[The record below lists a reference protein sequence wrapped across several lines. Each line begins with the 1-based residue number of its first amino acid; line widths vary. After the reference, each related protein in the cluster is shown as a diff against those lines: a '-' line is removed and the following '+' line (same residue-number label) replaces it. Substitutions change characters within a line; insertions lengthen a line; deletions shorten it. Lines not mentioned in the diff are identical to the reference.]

1 LKYETSN
8 IFLETVINEVG
19 RGWSILTNHAGSCWA
34 SPTDARPRD
43 IAASL
48 GITGRSA
55 YGIVTDL
62 TAAGVRRQGR
72 KTAAAT
78 ATRSRRTYRDNQR
91 AEARRRAGKALDTPK
106 QHSGSGW

>member
-1 LKYETSN
+1 VSDPNLYLKYETSN

-19 RGWSILTNHAGSCWA
+19 RSWSILTNHAGSCWA
-34 SPTDARPRD
+34 SPTDARLRD

-62 TAAGVRRQGR
+62 TAAGVRRQAERRPPPPLPDPGAP
-72 KTAAAT
+72 TGT
-78 ATRSRRTYRDNQR
+78 TRP
-91 AEARRRAGKALDTPK
+91 PK
-106 QHSGSGW
+106 KIAQITTTTSGS

>member
-1 LKYETSN
+1 VSDPNLYLKYETSN

-19 RGWSILTNHAGSCWA
+19 RSWSILTNHAGSCWA
-34 SPTDARPRD
+34 SPTDARLRD

-62 TAAGVRRQGR
+62 TAAGVPRQGR
-72 KTAAAT
+72 KTAADVET
-78 ATRSRRTYRDNQR
+78 AVLLLEPSSVVNDRGG
-91 AEARRRAGKALDTPK
+91 AWARCARLL
-106 QHSGSGW
+106 